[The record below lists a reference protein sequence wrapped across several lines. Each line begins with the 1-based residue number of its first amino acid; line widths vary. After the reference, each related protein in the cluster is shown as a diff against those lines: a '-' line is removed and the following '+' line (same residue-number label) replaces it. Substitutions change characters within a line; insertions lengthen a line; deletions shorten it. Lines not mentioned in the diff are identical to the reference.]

1 VKSSVTQDLDQ
12 MDNFLNDANNRL
24 QAAGSQATQDFVNNS
39 IMGPLQNN
47 RQFLINQI
55 LNLFNQA
62 RAPQPQGNLVSLAAC
77 SLSNN

>member
-1 VKSSVTQDLDQ
+1 
-12 MDNFLNDANNRL
+12 
-24 QAAGSQATQDFVNNS
+24 
-39 IMGPLQNN
+39 MGPLQNN

-62 RAPQPQGNLVSLAAC
+62 RAAQPQGNLPSMAAC